1 MERHVLGFLRASLA
15 WLLAGVTLGAAMA
28 MAPSLAA
35 YRTAHLHMLL
45 LGFVT
50 MMIAGVAYHVF
61 PRFAATPLHST
72 RMARAHFVAAN
83 AGLLLMVAGFVVRV
97 HQHTPGTVML
107 ATGGTLSAVGAY
119 LLAINLWR
127 TLDHAAVMP
136 SRLPPI
142 RPRPMPVAEPGLHST
157 PER

>member
-15 WLLAGVTLGAAMA
+15 WLSAGVTLGAAMA
-28 MAPSLAA
+28 MVPSLAA

-61 PRFAATPLHST
+61 PRFAATPLHSPA
-72 RMARAHFVAAN
+72 MARTHFVVAN
-83 AGLLLMVAGFVVRV
+83 AGLLIMVAGFVVRV
-97 HQHTPGTVML
+97 HRHGLGVGML

-119 LLAINLWR
+119 LLAFNLWR
-127 TLDHAAVMP
+127 TLDHAAIPP

-142 RPRPMPVAEPGLHST
+142 RPRPVPVVDPGLHS
-157 PER
+157 PQPR